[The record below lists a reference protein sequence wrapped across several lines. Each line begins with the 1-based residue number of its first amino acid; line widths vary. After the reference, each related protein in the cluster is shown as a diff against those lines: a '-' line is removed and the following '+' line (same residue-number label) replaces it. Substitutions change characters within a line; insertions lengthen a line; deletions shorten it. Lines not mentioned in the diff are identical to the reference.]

1 MKPRLFDII
10 NTFDKTSTMLNE
22 RAETDIDLKM
32 AITQKVTENSVSI
45 QQYNIK
51 VVKAQ
56 FAGRPKN
63 FYNIYEHNKLIYQ
76 DIALFETAMG
86 VVKNLMQGKSNK
98 VENLLKYDLDYNN
111 ALYEV
116 YMYKTKVKRAV
127 NEDVMIAKLSSAKQR
142 LQEVKLKILRRL

>member
-10 NTFDKTSTMLNE
+10 NTFDKTSSMLNE
-22 RAETDIDLKM
+22 RAKTNVDLRVAMTETTK
-32 AITQKVTENSVSI
+32 ENSVSV
-45 QQYNIK
+45 QQYEIE
-51 VVKAQ
+51 VVQQQ
-56 FAGRPKN
+56 FAGKRKN